1 MKKLIVIL
9 LSFLLFIQLNIHVL
23 ADNENELNIMSEAVI
38 LVDSQSGVVL
48 YEKNADKKMYPA
60 SLTKIATA
68 IYAIEM
74 ADLEEKVTVTED
86 AVKVDG
92 TRVYL
97 NAGEEVT
104 LKRLVQG
111 MLINSGNDAA
121 LAIAYHLHGSI
132 ESFSTH
138 LNKYLEEQIGVH
150 QTHFTNPHGLFGE
163 EHYTT
168 AHDLAIIT
176 NYALRNPVFKEIYG
190 TRELAWDGESWD
202 TTIYTHHRLLKG
214 EIPFEGVTGGKTGFV
229 DEAKQTL
236 ATSAENDQIQLTA
249 IALKADYKRDI
260 YNDTTSLLNYG
271 FTHYKT
277 SSLGKNTEYSL
288 GNDRYI
294 LAQDTFV
301 TIPLSGSQMD
311 VTEEGELLI
320 QTENNKKVQA
330 IPLMQVKDEPVIKQE
345 KTVTVQ
351 EKTEIKATNF
361 NAFYIVIPLIL
372 LGMFITIKRKYFV
385 R

>member
-1 MKKLIVIL
+1 MKKLILIL
-9 LSFLLFIQLNIHVL
+9 LPFLLFIPLNIHVL

-74 ADLEEKVTVTED
+74 ADLEEKVTVAKD

-176 NYALRNPVFKEIYG
+176 NYALKNPVFKEIYG
-190 TRELAWDGESWD
+190 TRELAWDGDSWD

-345 KTVTVQ
+345 KTVAVQ
-351 EKTEIKATNF
+351 EKTEIKAKNF